1 MSDNQTDDNN
11 FEKSKWA
18 ARMAEILKNP
28 QLLADFEAAVTK
40 FLAAKSK
47 GNPTIRRAEQAMN
60 LFRSGKAGELL
71 TPRNVLLLGAALL
84 YLISPLDGIPDL
96 VPVIG
101 LLDDLGILSMVLALV
116 FKDMLVSTDT
126 APEVKNNLR
135 REAEIIENEQA
146 NDELPQNAADF
157 GSWLSRF
164 AKRVGFKK

>member
-47 GNPTIRRAEQAMN
+47 SNPTIRRAEQAMN

-96 VPVIG
+96 VPIIG
-101 LLDDLGILSMVLALV
+101 LLDDLGILSMVLAIVIPELLKN
-116 FKDMLVSTDT
+116 KDTQ
-126 APEVKNNLR
+126 PEVKEDWR
-135 REAEIIENEQA
+135 HEAEIIENEEV
-146 NDELPQNAADF
+146 NDERPKNSADF
-157 GSWLSRF
+157 GSWLGRF
-164 AKRVGFKK
+164 TQRMGFKK

>member
-47 GNPTIRRAEQAMN
+47 SNPTIRRAEQAMN

-146 NDELPQNAADF
+146 NDELPQNSADF
-157 GSWLSRF
+157 GSWLGRF
-164 AKRVGFKK
+164 TQRMGFKK